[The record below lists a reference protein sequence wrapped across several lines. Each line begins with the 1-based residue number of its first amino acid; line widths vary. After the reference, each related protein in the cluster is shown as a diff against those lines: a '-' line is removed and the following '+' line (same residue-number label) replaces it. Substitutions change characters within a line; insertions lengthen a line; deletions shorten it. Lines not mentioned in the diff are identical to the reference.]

1 MATRNLKI
9 SIIGVSTLALAV
21 LAHGTAFAQTVQGGI
36 PLGGVPTT
44 TNGQVPPPGTLPPT
58 FGGGSGWGTPVVNP
72 DGSIDQPFVQ
82 VNADGSQD
90 VTWAHTPPPPPP
102 PPAATPE
109 PDRASTPPAAPASN
123 NSGDRDVGGGM
134 KERAGTGT
142 NPVDRDVGGG
152 MKERAGT
159 GTNPVD
165 REVGGG
171 MKERAGTGTD
181 PADRE
186 VGGGMK
192 AKGKEAVEI
201 LTPKPAAKFVSL
213 EAPKSTE
220 LKTVDIRNVEVKKLS
235 LDVPTHPSTAKFVTP
250 EVTKAK
256 TLTTPRVT
264 VATTVSHL
272 TISHPVVSAPR
283 VTVNVPRPTISVPRP
298 TINIPVMV
306 RR

>member
-1 MATRNLKI
+1 MVTRNLKI
-9 SIIGVSTLALAV
+9 SIIGFSALALAV
-21 LAHGTAFAQTVQGGI
+21 LANGTAFAQAVPGGI
-36 PLGGVPTT
+36 PPGGVPTT
-44 TNGQVPPPGTLPPT
+44 TNGQAPPPGTLPST

-90 VTWAHTPPPPPP
+90 VTWAHTAPPPP
-102 PPAATPE
+102 PPAPTPE
-109 PDRASTPPAAPASN
+109 PDRTQAPPAAPAST

-159 GTNPVD
+159 GTDPV
-165 REVGGG
+165 
-171 MKERAGTGTD
+171 
-181 PADRE
+181 DRE

-192 AKGKEAVEI
+192 AKGKEAVDI
-201 LTPKPAAKFVSL
+201 LSPKSNKKLVAL

-220 LKTVDIRNVEVKKLS
+220 LKTIDLRNVEVKKLS
-235 LDVPTHPSTAKFVTP
+235 LDVPTHQSTAKLVTP
-250 EVTKAK
+250 EVTKAR

-283 VTVNVPRPTISVPRP
+283 LTVNVPRPTINVPRP
-298 TINIPVMV
+298 AINIPVMV